1 MVTNKALIEGL
12 YAGFAR
18 GDIPAVLGAF
28 ADDIAWV
35 EPDGHPLGGEF
46 VGPQAVVDSVFMR
59 LGEIGDEFTVVVE
72 QLVADGDTV
81 AALGHMSWKNRRS
94 GAPARVKMV
103 HTWTVEGGKA
113 TAFENHTDTVRMR
126 ELM

>member
-1 MVTNKALIEGL
+1 VTTNKALIEGL
-12 YAGFAR
+12 YAGFAQ

-35 EPDGHPLGGEF
+35 EPEGHPLGGTF
-46 VGPQAVVDSVFMR
+46 VGPQAVVDGVFTR
-59 LGEIGDEFTVVVE
+59 LGEIGDEFAVVAE

-81 AALGHMSWKNRRS
+81 AAPGHMSWRSKGS
-94 GAPARVKMV
+94 GAPASVKMV
-103 HTWTVEGGKA
+103 HVWTVQGGKV